1 LNSVINEKLDALRHQ
16 LEASEEEWKTRIV
29 DALKK
34 GYAKDGLDGLKLAA
48 YELEAAGASKQ
59 MLASLLKT
67 VARDAELDGKPVKSP
82 SKNGLLL
89 LGMYADDLRHGR

>member
-1 LNSVINEKLDALRHQ
+1 MNALINEKLEALRLQ
-16 LEASEEEWKTRIV
+16 LETSEEEWKTRII

-34 GYAKDGLDGLKLAA
+34 GYAKDGLDGLKMAA

-59 MLASLLKT
+59 MLASLLKFI
-67 VARDAELDGKPVKSP
+67 ARDGELDGKPVKSQ